1 MVVLLHRRATLP
13 KPGRSCVRGRP
24 RSPRSPPLSFKSA
37 IMVRIH
43 AAALLWAWAQISS
56 GGNGASAG
64 SDTRA
69 LLTLLCTHEH
79 DASRTSLAHLLMPA
93 IHQTSWKANSANYFA
108 FRGFSKVRRGPIL
121 CLAPHCLDYA
131 PGRALRRDYRD
142 LAEPGRTQQLPVL
155 LAGTLLPATEKH
167 QHVEVHQGE
176 TRPLG
181 RIRVVLRGE
190 YLLDHPQPRA
200 RRHRPVAGG

>member
-24 RSPRSPPLSFKSA
+24 RSPRPPPPLSFKSA
-37 IMVRIH
+37 IIVRIH

-79 DASRTSLAHLLMPA
+79 DASRTSLAHLLMPLF
-93 IHQTSWKANSANYFA
+93 IGVRGRRILRTTS
-108 FRGFSKVRRGPIL
+108 
-121 CLAPHCLDYA
+121 
-131 PGRALRRDYRD
+131 
-142 LAEPGRTQQLPVL
+142 
-155 LAGTLLPATEKH
+155 
-167 QHVEVHQGE
+167 
-176 TRPLG
+176 PLG
-181 RIRVVLRGE
+181 GSAKFAYTEFSEVRQE
-190 YLLDHPQPRA
+190 SFKYHSF
-200 RRHRPVAGG
+200 GGCAPPP

>member
-24 RSPRSPPLSFKSA
+24 RSPRPPPPLSFKYA

-69 LLTLLCTHEH
+69 LLILLCTHEH
-79 DASRTSLAHLLMPA
+79 DASRTSLAHLLMPFLLMPLFTGVRGRR
-93 IHQTSWKANSANYFA
+93 ILRTTSPLGGSPKF
-108 FRGFSKVRRGPIL
+108 
-121 CLAPHCLDYA
+121 
-131 PGRALRRDYRD
+131 
-142 LAEPGRTQQLPVL
+142 AEPRSC
-155 LAGTLLPATEKH
+155 A
-167 QHVEVHQGE
+167 
-176 TRPLG
+176 
-181 RIRVVLRGE
+181 
-190 YLLDHPQPRA
+190 
-200 RRHRPVAGG
+200 